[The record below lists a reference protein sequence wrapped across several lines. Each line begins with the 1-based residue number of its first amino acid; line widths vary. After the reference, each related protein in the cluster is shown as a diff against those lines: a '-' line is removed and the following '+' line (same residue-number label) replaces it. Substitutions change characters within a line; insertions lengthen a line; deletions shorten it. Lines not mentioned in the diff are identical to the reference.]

1 MGLGGTTWQLPR
13 TSIPGGIKCWARGA
27 VAEANEVVRGQVN
40 SRTVCQAKEPG
51 LSFEDDSHEGSFVRE
66 ALSPAT
72 ITPDRP
78 SQTIPD
84 LVPLPRA
91 ELLILILFFLSNNKS
106 DRDGS

>member
-13 TSIPGGIKCWARGA
+13 TSIPCGIKCWARGA

-40 SRTVCQAKEPG
+40 SRTVCQAQEPG

-78 SQTIPD
+78 PQTIPD
-84 LVPLPRA
+84 PGSPPEGRTL
-91 ELLILILFFLSNNKS
+91 NS
-106 DRDGS
+106 DPIFSKQ